1 MPMDYLNIRLS
12 LAVTSSCF
20 FSKCKLNPNAKLL
33 LLQLINHINSKNLLL
48 YPSLK
53 RLARCCGC
61 DDSQVSRSLK
71 ELIEGGIIRRLQST
85 HNGKLKNFYAFTDD
99 FFTEIGQGCITTG
112 VMPVINNQTTGVETG
127 ENLTSCNKTTGV
139 ETGKHEK
146 EHENLTNLSNGFEIK
161 TKFQERFKEVL
172 EKLSMAEIEHYKSLK
187 GYEKEPFLIEKKKRM
202 ENEERSE
209 QEKREREAENERI
222 RQERENNPRGC
233 TLAMLAGGYILR
245 GACNFERRNTIELM
259 KTYNISREEVIFK
272 AAEQASKAQL
282 YSGEKGEK
290 EINAKTA
297 EKKSLPAM
305 LLLQTQK

>member
-1 MPMDYLNIRLS
+1 M
-12 LAVTSSCF
+12 
-20 FSKCKLNPNAKLL
+20 

-85 HNGKLKNFYAFTDD
+85 YNGKLKNFYAFTDD
-99 FFTEIGQGCITTG
+99 FFAEIGQGCITTG
-112 VMPVINNQTTGVETG
+112 VVPVINNQTTGVGTG

-139 ETGKHEK
+139 GTGKHEK

-161 TKFQERFKEVL
+161 TKFQERFKEIL

-187 GYEKEPFLIEKKKRM
+187 GYEKEPFLVEKKKRM
-202 ENEERSE
+202 ENEARLE
-209 QEKREREAENERI
+209 QEKREREAETERI
-222 RQERENNPRGC
+222 RQEREKNPRGC
-233 TLAMLAGGYILR
+233 TLAMLVGGYNIR
-245 GACNFERRNTIELM
+245 GEQYFKRRETTDLMEKYGITEAEIRDKQKEL
-259 KTYNISREEVIFK
+259 
-272 AAEQASKAQL
+272 
-282 YSGEKGEK
+282 
-290 EINAKTA
+290 EINDET
-297 EKKSLPAM
+297 EKKDLPAM